1 VTDIQFIR
9 AEGVALG
16 QESKDQA
23 MAQAAQ
29 AIEQLMEEQLAA
41 VA

>member
-1 VTDIQFIR
+1 MRI
-9 AEGVALG
+9 VALTLMLG
-16 QESKDQA
+16 LSA